1 MRHTEVT
8 PEEEASNTELQERLD
23 KFWPLIEN
31 DEELGWRVEISGAV
45 SLLVDEDLL
54 RSVLGDN
61 PTLAMEYFGSYEEH
75 NPEERRWEWIDLPE
89 DLIGL
94 YSIEGIYNK
103 NQSYVGGPRTYFFEQ
118 GY

>member
-23 KFWPLIEN
+23 KFWKLIEN
-31 DEELGWRVEISGAV
+31 DDDLGWRVELSGAV

-61 PTLAMEYFGSYEEH
+61 PTLAMEYFGAYEEH

-94 YSIEGIYNK
+94 YSIEGIYNDHQALV
-103 NQSYVGGPRTYFFEQ
+103 NGTRTYFFEQ

>member
-8 PEEEASNTELQERLD
+8 PEAEANNSELQEKLD
-23 KFWPLIEN
+23 KFWSLIEN

-54 RSVLGDN
+54 RSVLN
-61 PTLAMEYFGSYEEH
+61 ENQVLAMEYFGSYEEH
-75 NPEERRWEWIDLPE
+75 NPEERRYEWVHFPE

-94 YSIEGIYNK
+94 YSIEGIYNERQALV
-103 NQSYVGGPRTYFFEQ
+103 NGPRSYFFEQ
-118 GY
+118 DY